1 MAGFVETGETLEDCV
16 RREVMEETQLQIK
29 NLRYFASQPW
39 PYPCGL
45 MVGFMAEY
53 EDGELC
59 LQKSELKKGGW
70 FRYDS
75 LPAIPGKVSLA
86 RQLIDHWWKKEW
98 KSRTK

>member
-1 MAGFVETGETLEDCV
+1 
-16 RREVMEETQLQIK
+16 MEETQLQIK

-59 LQKSELKKGGW
+59 CEKSELKKGGSLVTTVCPLYPA
-70 FRYDS
+70 RYVW
-75 LPAIPGKVSLA
+75 PGN
-86 RQLIDHWWKKEW
+86 
-98 KSRTK
+98 